1 MADDKIKQRL
11 LLAIR
16 KGDHD
21 KVGKILEAHAGQI
34 SPNAEADTA
43 QNRLLHRA
51 ARYGHVK
58 VVERL
63 LAEKGC
69 DPNATNKFGMVA
81 LHHASVNG
89 DPNVIETLVKGGAKP
104 STQDDAGRVPLHWA
118 TAHGH
123 VDAVKVLIESGAGY
137 NEMANVKDKEG
148 WTPLHR
154 NCQQPPP
161 KEKSNNQSNNDSAAS
176 SEINSE
182 KGEKIEPLNTEEEDK
197 KRAIIAE
204 ILLTKGGVD
213 PNITDAKGQHAP
225 LHLCAMNGYAEV
237 ARVLLRHS
245 KKAEVD
251 PVNKLTKTPLMYACQ
266 EDQCAVVEVLL
277 EHGADPLAKDMLH
290 NEWNCL
296 HFSIMQDNVETVK
309 ALIENAKKAGKI
321 QELVK
326 VRDAVGRLPMV
337 VAEDH
342 FKRRVAAYLHENGYH
357 DVTPVGGPCSFE
369 HKETLFINGEGE
381 KMSSITKKKKT

>member
-1 MADDKIKQRL
+1 MAEEKIKQRL

-21 KVGKILEAHAGQI
+21 KVGKILEAHSGQI

-63 LAEKGC
+63 LTEKGC
-69 DPNATNKFGMVA
+69 DANATNKFGMVP
-81 LHHASVNG
+81 LHHAAVNG
-89 DPNVIETLVKGGAKP
+89 DPNVIEALVKGGAKP
-104 STQDDAGRVPLHWA
+104 YTQDDGGRVPLHWA

-123 VDAVKVLIESGAGY
+123 VEAVKVLLESGAGF

-161 KEKSNNQSNNDSAAS
+161 KEKSNSQSKNESDATKENNSG
-176 SEINSE
+176 
-182 KGEKIEPLNTEEEDK
+182 KGQETELLNIEEEDK
-197 KRAIIAE
+197 KRTVMAE
-204 ILLTKGGVD
+204 LLLTLGGVD
-213 PNITDAKGQHAP
+213 PDTTDSKGQHTA
-225 LHLCAMNGYAEV
+225 LHLCAMNGYANV
-237 ARVLLRHS
+237 AKLLLRKS
-245 KKAEVD
+245 KKIQVD
-251 PVNKLTKTPLMYACQ
+251 PVNKLTRTPLMYACV
-266 EDQCAVVEVLL
+266 EDHVSVVKVLL
-277 EHGADPLAKDMLH
+277 EYRANPLAKDMLH

-296 HFSIMQDNVETVK
+296 HFAIMQDNVETVK
-309 ALIENAKKAGKI
+309 ALIENSKKVGKLD
-321 QELVK
+321 ELIK
-326 VRDAVGRLPMV
+326 VRDSVGRLPMV

-342 FKRRVAAYLHENGYH
+342 TKHKVAGYLKENGYD
-357 DVTPVGGPCSFE
+357 DVSLVIGPRSFE
-369 HKETLFINGEGE
+369 HKESFYIHGEGPE
-381 KMSSITKKKKT
+381 KTTSITKKN